1 MESEGETAAKPMKSI
16 GGKVCQICGDNV
28 GKTADGEPF
37 IACDVCAFPVC
48 RPCYEYERNDGNQS
62 CPQCKTR
69 YKRQLEGKQELI
81 LQENKKFTRVLLVEN
96 PSDRSPHSESE
107 SEAESFE
114 EFPEE
119 DQKEDADEDYG
130 ALSDQEDNST
140 GSCLKESDSEDLS
153 STEMDYSSSESIDME
168 NEEGSD
174 VTFNWK
180 NLITRPNHD
189 PSSEPSDSVVPA
201 PATSQQPKRPEQLE
215 RSESLLAKQKC
226 TAPIIVCRKRSSI
239 SSKPSAA
246 ASSFGQTLK
255 GDEKKKAAAPAKPKV
270 AAKEQ
275 VLRL

>member
-48 RPCYEYERNDGNQS
+48 RPCYEYERKDGNQS

-69 YKRQLEGKQELI
+69 YKSDEAET
-81 LQENKKFTRVLLVEN
+81 ENYANNLVVEN

-201 PATSQQPKRPEQLE
+201 PATSQQPKRLEQLE